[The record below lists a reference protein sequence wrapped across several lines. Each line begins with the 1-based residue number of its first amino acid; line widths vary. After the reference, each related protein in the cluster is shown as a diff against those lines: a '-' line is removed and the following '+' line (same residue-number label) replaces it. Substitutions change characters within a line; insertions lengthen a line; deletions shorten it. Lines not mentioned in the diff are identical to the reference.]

1 MIYLSILVHV
11 FLFIIFLV
19 SLFNVIT
26 APMLS
31 HCPESK
37 DYPRVS
43 VLVPVRNEQD
53 TIGKCLQGLL
63 EQDYPDYEI
72 IVLDDNSTDR
82 SREIIVDMQKT
93 SSIRLV
99 DGEPITPGWT
109 GKNYACHQLLKAA
122 TGEIFIFT
130 DADNFHRPNA
140 LKATVAWMQKYDLGL
155 LSAFPQQVTTSLA
168 EKLVIPVVDM
178 WVYSMLPLWLTR
190 FSKRPSLAAA
200 NGQWLA
206 FTREAYEITGGHAAV
221 KKEIVEDTHLAR
233 IAKQKGV
240 HILTLAGRDVV
251 YGKMYNNW
259 SQVYNGYSKN
269 LFGIAGYNAIGF
281 SLFLF
286 LMLMSF
292 VLPFVLVWGWPF
304 LWLYPILIN
313 FGIRTMIALKY
324 KHPVM
329 ESVIFHPVGIFLF
342 IVIGIR
348 SMVRYYKG
356 GVEWKGRNI
365 VFEK

>member
-1 MIYLSILVHV
+1 MIYLLILVHV
-11 FLFIIFLV
+11 LLFIIFMI

-26 APMLS
+26 APLLS
-31 HCPESK
+31 N
-37 DYPRVS
+37 YPKINTFPKIS

-63 EQDYPDYEI
+63 AQDCPDYEI

-82 SREIIVDMQKT
+82 SRDIIVDMQKN

-99 DGEPITPGWT
+99 DGEPVKPGWT

-122 TGEIFIFT
+122 TGEIVIFT
-130 DADNFHRPNA
+130 DADNFHDTHA

-155 LSAFPQQVTTSLA
+155 LSAFPQQVTSSLA
-168 EKLVIPVVDM
+168 EKLVVPVVDM

-206 FTREAYEITGGHAAV
+206 FTRKAYEKTGGHAAV
-221 KKEIVEDTHLAR
+221 KNEIVEDTHMAR
-233 IAKQKGV
+233 IAKQKEV

-251 YGKMYNNW
+251 FGKMYNSW
-259 SQVYNGYSKN
+259 SQVYNGFSKN
-269 LFGIAGYNAIGF
+269 LFGIAGYNAKGF
-281 SLFLF
+281 SLFL
-286 LMLMSF
+286 LLLLVSF
-292 VLPFVLVWGWPF
+292 VLPFVLVWIWPF
-304 LWLYPILIN
+304 LWLYPLLIN
-313 FGIRTMIALKY
+313 FGIRIMIALKY
-324 KHPVM
+324 KHPVF
-329 ESVIFHPVGIFLF
+329 ESVIMHPVGIFLF
-342 IVIGIR
+342 IVIGIN
-348 SMVRYYKG
+348 SMIRYYKG
-356 GVEWKGRNI
+356 AIEWKGRNI